1 MYTELKVQ
9 NRRQIEKKMHKNVD
23 KIQMQN
29 KLFIKKTYTKFHSPQ
44 ALKCYTSFQSKFMS
58 FMVS

>member
-23 KIQMQN
+23 KIQIQN

-44 ALKCYTSFQSKFMS
+44 ALKMLHFVSK
-58 FMVS
+58 